1 MRVPIITDEAAQQG
15 GWHGIALSQAFAK
28 RGFEAVFVELQDC
41 MIDLSGNLPTI
52 HIPLFEQLPA
62 FAFIRGIAA
71 GTLQQV
77 ITRLNIL
84 HILRMQGVYVYNDA
98 KAIER
103 TVDKGMTSFLL
114 KQHGIPTPATW
125 VCESRQQ
132 AHNII
137 HTQLQHQTAL
147 VIKPLFGSQGQGVRL
162 IERHDSY
169 PLPRDLFVDG
179 VYYLQQK
186 IETGEHNYDYR
197 VFVVNNQ
204 AVATMQRSGEG
215 WLHNVARGA
224 QCTWIEDAQIALLAE
239 KAAKV
244 LNIDYCGVDI
254 IRDADGK
261 LWVLE
266 VNSIPAWRG
275 LQSVCAANIAQLLVD
290 DLIQKA
296 QTTVNA
302 NVDQTNGDRTQ

>member
-15 GWHGIALSQAFAK
+15 GWHGISLSQAFAQ

-41 MIDLSGNLPTI
+41 MIDLSGNHPCI
-52 HIPLFEQLPA
+52 RIPQFEQRPA

-77 ITRLNIL
+77 ITRLNVL
-84 HILRMQGVYVYNDA
+84 HILKMQGMYIYNDA

-132 AHNII
+132 AHAII
-137 HTQLQHQTAL
+137 QSQLQHQSAL

-162 IERHDSY
+162 IERQDAY

-179 VYYLQQK
+179 VYYLQEK
-186 IETGEHNYDYR
+186 IETGKHNYDYR
-197 VFVVNNQ
+197 VFVINNQ

-224 QCTWIEDAQIALLAE
+224 RCKWVEDTAIAQLAE
-239 KAAKV
+239 SAAKA

-254 IRDADGK
+254 ICDVDGK

-275 LQSVCAANIAQLLVD
+275 LQSVCSANIAQLLVD

-296 QTTVNA
+296 HRAQSS
-302 NVDQTNGDRTQ
+302 DQADGNRPQ

>member
-15 GWHGIALSQAFAK
+15 GWHGIALSQAFAA
-28 RGFEAVFVELQDC
+28 RGCEAVFVELQDC
-41 MIDLSGNLPTI
+41 MIDLSGQQH
-52 HIPLFEQLPA
+52 HIRIPHFEQLPKCA
-62 FAFIRGIAA
+62 FVRGIAA

-84 HILRMQGVYVYNDA
+84 HILKMQGTYVYNDA
-98 KAIER
+98 KSIER

-132 AHNII
+132 AHEII
-137 HTQLQHQTAL
+137 QSDLERHPAL

-162 IERHDSY
+162 IQSHDTY
-169 PLPRDLFVDG
+169 PLPRDMFVDG

-186 IETGEHNYDYR
+186 IETGAHNYDYR
-197 VFVVNNQ
+197 VFVINHQ

-224 QCTWIEDAQIALLAE
+224 RCTSIHDQDIALLAE
-239 KAAKV
+239 QASKA
-244 LNIDYCGVDI
+244 LDIDYCGVDI

-266 VNSIPAWRG
+266 LNSIPAWRG
-275 LQSVCAANIAQLLVD
+275 LQSVCDANIAQLLVD
-290 DLIQKA
+290 DLINK
-296 QTTVNA
+296 V
-302 NVDQTNGDRTQ
+302 

>member
-15 GWHGIALSQAFAK
+15 GWHGISLSQAFAQ

-41 MIDLSGNLPTI
+41 MIDLSGNHPCI
-52 HIPLFEQLPA
+52 RIPQFEQRPA

-77 ITRLNIL
+77 ITRLNVL
-84 HILRMQGVYVYNDA
+84 HILKMQGMYIYNDA

-132 AHNII
+132 AHAII
-137 HTQLQHQTAL
+137 QSQLQHQSAL

-162 IERHDSY
+162 IERQDAY

-179 VYYLQQK
+179 VYYLQEK
-186 IETGEHNYDYR
+186 IETGAHNYDYR
-197 VFVVNNQ
+197 VFIINNQ

-224 QCTWIEDAQIALLAE
+224 RCKWVEDIAIAKLAE
-239 KAAKV
+239 SAAKA

-254 IRDADGK
+254 IRDIDGK

-275 LQSVCAANIAQLLVD
+275 LQSVCSANIAQLLVD

-296 QTTVNA
+296 HIAQ
-302 NVDQTNGDRTQ
+302 NVDLPDGNRPQ

>member
-1 MRVPIITDEAAQQG
+1 MRIPIITDEAAQQG
-15 GWHGIALSQAFAK
+15 GWHGVALSNAFAA
-28 RGFEAVFVELQDC
+28 RGVEAVFVELQDC
-41 MIDLSGNLPTI
+41 MIDLSGQQASI
-52 HIPLFEQLPA
+52 HIPHFSVQPS

-84 HILRMQGVYVYNDA
+84 HILRMQGTYIYNDA

-114 KQHGIPTPATW
+114 KHHGIPTPATW

-132 AHNII
+132 AHDII
-137 HTQLQHQTAL
+137 SAQLELHTSL

-162 IERHDSY
+162 VTQQDAL
-169 PLPRDLFVDG
+169 PLPRDMFVDG
-179 VYYLQQK
+179 VYYLQQMVN
-186 IETGEHNYDYR
+186 TGAYNYDYR
-197 VFVVNNQ
+197 VFVVNNK
-204 AVATMQRSGEG
+204 AVATMRRSGEG

-224 QCTWIEDAQIALLAE
+224 QCLLVEDDEIQALAE
-239 KAAKV
+239 RAALAV
-244 LNIDYCGVDI
+244 DIDYCGVDI
-254 IRDADGK
+254 IRDADDQ

-275 LQSVCAANIAQLLVD
+275 LQSVCTVDIAQTLVD
-290 DLIQKA
+290 DLIDKA
-296 QTTVNA
+296 NKS
-302 NVDQTNGDRTQ
+302 NG